1 MKKVLV
7 AALALVMVGCAPAY
21 AASVVEQHSAWV
33 ENANCVQIG
42 KNESLSGGLVGG
54 ALGGAGGALVGSIFG
69 KKGRT
74 LGAIAGGLGGAAY
87 GASGNKIYNCSILAR
102 LKDGEKVMVSKQT
115 EQLIEPNTTMGVVK
129 LSDGSYQ
136 AL

>member
-1 MKKVLV
+1 MKKILV
-7 AALALVMVGCAPAY
+7 AALALAMVGCAPAY
-21 AASVVEQHSAWV
+21 ASNVVEQHSAWV
-33 ENANCVQIG
+33 EGANCVQVG

-87 GASGNKIYNCSILAR
+87 GASGNKIYNCTVMAR
-102 LKDGEKVMVSKQT
+102 LNDGNKVMVTKQT
-115 EQLIEPNTTMGVVK
+115 EQPIEQNTTMGVVK
-129 LSDGSYQ
+129 LSDGTYQ